1 MRAAIMVAAE
11 KRRLAQ
17 QEQRDAAVAAA
28 MPPMPPLLPPQ
39 AAHAD
44 TAREAF
50 RLRCRHADI
59 SPLRFYSPA
68 AAPYG
73 HAGYA
78 ISMLMASHTPHY
90 VAATRRRAL
99 LLARC
104 ALLRCA
110 AAAMNIEDVSFCRRY
125 AMPPPRHAS
134 FAATPLPLRH

>member
-1 MRAAIMVAAE
+1 
-11 KRRLAQ
+11 
-17 QEQRDAAVAAA
+17 

-44 TAREAF
+44 TAREAC

-68 AAPYG
+68 AA
-73 HAGYA
+73 A
-78 ISMLMASHTPHY
+78 IRPRRLRHFDVMASHTPHY

-110 AAAMNIEDVSFCRRY
+110 AAAMIFEDVSFCRRY